1 MTNTQGP
8 SQTAAERQASAGAVP
23 VRTLATWL
31 ILIGCFLVLTGCSR
45 PPVQPLSFNPA
56 PWADGET
63 TSYELQDQ
71 NGAPIGTALWT
82 WRKDTA
88 GKPSTAGRG
97 WSQSYQL
104 DMPGRSDRGEVT
116 MDAGLRPANS
126 WRELAGT
133 HYEAIYGPAEITI
146 TTTASDGQVAVK
158 TLKPPADGL
167 DNDQTLQVQ
176 RALPLAG
183 GYATRYTDVVPTSG
197 LTVPVTLRVTGVE
210 TVTVPAGTFPTWRVV
225 MDFGSGQHD
234 AWYGQEPPHPM
245 VKYRNRTSGA
255 VFLLRDIS
263 TSGAAAGPPVK
274 QTPGPTP
281 TDAGSATQP
290 VTPLGM
296 GLLLSSMLVQLPLML
311 LFPLAVGWWI
321 RRRYGVGWAVFG
333 AGTLT
338 FIVSQAVHLPLNWA
352 LGLLGGG
359 RGVGTWP
366 LLPMAIAAGLSA
378 GICEEGAR
386 WLGLTFAFKHIRS
399 WSQGLQYGAGH
410 GGIEAIIFGL
420 IVLVNVVAMI
430 ALRSLPPSMLGVSG
444 AAADQLRS
452 AVDAYWKTPWHMPV
466 LAGLERV
473 SAITIQI
480 ALASLVVR
488 SVARRQPV
496 FLAAAIAAHT
506 AVDAV
511 AVWGAR
517 TLSPIWVEVIVVGFA
532 VLAFWLIVRLREE
545 PPGPV
550 TEVMSEPASTSAS
563 LTPRTLSDEELAR
576 RAEASRYE

>member
-8 SQTAAERQASAGAVP
+8 SQTAAERRAGAGAVP

-45 PPVQPLSFNPA
+45 PPAQPLKFNPA

-71 NGAPIGTALWT
+71 SGAPIGTALWT
-82 WRKDTA
+82 WRKDA
-88 GKPSTAGRG
+88 AG

-116 MDAGLRPANS
+116 VDAGLRPASS

-146 TTTASDGQVAVK
+146 TTTASDGQVTLK

-183 GYATRYTDVVPTSG
+183 GYTTRYTDIIPTSG
-197 LTVPVTLRVTGVE
+197 LTVPVILRVTGVE

-234 AWYGQEPPHPM
+234 AWYGQEPPYPM
-245 VKYRNRTSGA
+245 VKYRNRASGA

-263 TSGAAAGPPVK
+263 SFGAAAAPPVG
-274 QTPGPTP
+274 QTPGPAP
-281 TDAGSATQP
+281 VGAGGATRP
-290 VTPLGM
+290 VTPLSA
-296 GLLLSSMLVQLPLML
+296 GLLLSIMLVQLPLML
-311 LFPLAVGWWI
+311 LFPLAMGWWI

-333 AGTLT
+333 AGALT

-352 LGLLGGG
+352 LGLLGSG

-386 WLGLTFAFKHIRS
+386 WLGLTFAFKRVRS

-410 GGIEAIIFGL
+410 GGVEAIIFGL

-430 ALRSLPPSMLGVSG
+430 ALRSLPPSVLGVSG

-452 AVDAYWKTPWHMPV
+452 AAEAYWKTPWHLPV

-473 SAITIQI
+473 FAITIQI

-488 SVARRQPV
+488 AVAGRQV
-496 FLAAAIAAHT
+496 GFLAAAIAAHT

-517 TLSPIWVEVIVVGFA
+517 TLSPIWVEVIVAGFA
-532 VLAFWLIVRLREE
+532 VAALWLIVRLREE
-545 PPGPV
+545 QARPAADAA
-550 TEVMSEPASTSAS
+550 SEPAPTSAS
-563 LTPRTLSDEELAR
+563 LAPRTLSDEELAR